1 MDLMPT
7 TILEFHQM
15 RPGDVFEYSG
25 LKYQK
30 VDEQFAK
37 VVPASGEP
45 SEEKR
50 YWFYPETIVS
60 VAND

>member
-1 MDLMPT
+1 MPT

-15 RPGDVFEYSG
+15 PTGDVFEYSG
-25 LKYQK
+25 RKYQK

-37 VVPASGEP
+37 IVSASGEP

-50 YWFYPETIVS
+50 YWFYPETIVNAS
-60 VAND
+60 GE